1 MGIDFNGIN
10 SNQPGKTGSRSPAKN
25 DASEQKSEK
34 IQHRVEVQEQKRQT
48 SVHLSSDAKTLKR
61 MENAASKA
69 PIVNSDRVA
78 AIKKQISDGQ
88 YKIDARKI
96 ADKMVAHEE
105 FLEKHFDIIDH
116 KSGG

>member
-25 DASEQKSEK
+25 DAVQAKEDKSQPQVK
-34 IQHRVEVQEQKRQT
+34 TQDLKNQT

-61 MENAASKA
+61 LEDAASKA
-69 PIVNSDRVA
+69 PAVNQDRVA

-88 YKIDARKI
+88 YKVDARKI
-96 ADKMVAHEE
+96 ADKLVAHED
-105 FLEKHFDIIDH
+105 FLEKQFTPIES
-116 KSGG
+116 KNSF